1 MERTETQRK
10 ILEVGKKE
18 FLEKGFKDASLNKIV
33 AEAGFTKGAFYGYYP
48 DKTALF
54 EDLVGETASELLT
67 RFKAAQDD
75 YFDLIPE
82 GRAKDSLELST
93 QHLHELVAFMY
104 DHFDEFKLILCRAEG
119 TGYADFIEVLVELEV
134 DRSEEYYALL
144 RKNGM
149 LSGSM
154 TRQLHHMITRA
165 YFTAVC
171 ETIVHD
177 MPREEAMK
185 YVDELAI
192 FFHSGWYALATV
204 LLSAAIYFAGLM
216 CTHLAA
222 FRVAT
227 NIRKAAV
234 THLID
239 LPLGYFNANLTGRLR
254 KQIDDNAAL
263 TETLLAHTI
272 PDAVGG
278 IVTPILA
285 VVLLFVFDWRMGLAC
300 LIPMIIGLVCLMSM
314 MTGTGMKFF
323 EEYQRA
329 GERISA
335 EATEYVRGI
344 PVVKIFQQTVYSF
357 KSFHAAILSYR
368 DLASGYAMMCRMPYT
383 LLTVVLNAMFLLL
396 MPLGMV
402 LIGGAADGWA
412 VLADLVFYIFFAP
425 QLAFMMERL
434 MYAVNAQ
441 MEAAE
446 AVNKLEA
453 ILKESPFPEPA
464 ADSGSK
470 PADSSISFENVTFS
484 YDGADRPALTN
495 VSFHLP
501 QGEAWALVGPSG
513 GGKSTAAKL
522 AARFWDPAEG
532 TVRLGGVDVSTVDGE
547 ALLENYAIVFQDVV
561 LFADTVMENIR
572 LGKRDATDAEVLAA
586 AKAAQCDAFVSKL
599 PEGYHT
605 LIGENGSR
613 LSGGERQRISI
624 ARAILKDAPVI
635 LLDEATA
642 SLDVE
647 NETAVQA
654 ALSGLI
660 RDKTV
665 LIIAHRM
672 RTVMNAD
679 QIVLLSGGRVVE
691 MGSPAELLKKNGL
704 FRHMAQLQSE
714 SMEWTA

>member
-1 MERTETQRK
+1 MSKQ
-10 ILEVGKKE
+10 KKE
-18 FLEKGFKDASLNKIV
+18 KQPPVLGRLLEY
-33 AEAGFTKGAFYGYYP
+33 AGGHKW
-48 DKTALF
+48 
-54 EDLVGETASELLT
+54 
-67 RFKAAQDD
+67 
-75 YFDLIPE
+75 
-82 GRAKDSLELST
+82 LS
-93 QHLHELVAFMY
+93 
-104 DHFDEFKLILCRAEG
+104 
-119 TGYADFIEVLVELEV
+119 VL
-134 DRSEEYYALL
+134 
-144 RKNGM
+144 GCG
-149 LSGSM
+149 LSGVS
-154 TRQLHHMITRA
+154 A
-165 YFTAVC
+165 AVGIFPFVFVWYAARGIL
-171 ETIVHD
+171 TPGGGV
-177 MPREEAMK
+177 PAG
-185 YVDELAI
+185 LARY
-192 FFHSGWYALATV
+192 GWYALAAA

-227 NIRKAAV
+227 NMRKAAV
-234 THLID
+234 AHLID

-278 IVTPILA
+278 IVTPVLA
-285 VVLLFVFDWRMGLAC
+285 VGLLFVFDWRMGIAC

-344 PVVKIFQQTVYSF
+344 PVVKVFQQTVYSF

-453 ILKESPFPEPA
+453 ILKESPLPEPA
-464 ADSGSK
+464 ADSGSR
-470 PADSSISFENVTFS
+470 PADSGISFENVTFS

-495 VSFHLP
+495 VSFRLP

-513 GGKSTAAKL
+513 GGKTTVSRL
-522 AARFWDPAEG
+522 AARFWDYQKG
-532 TVRLGGVDVSTVDGE
+532 SITVGGMEVSRIDPE
-547 ALLENYAIVFQDVV
+547 KLMSLYSIVFQDVT
-561 LFADTVMENIR
+561 LFDNTILENIR
-572 LGKRDATDAEVLAA
+572 LGRKGATDEEVLAA
-586 AKAAQCDAFVSKL
+586 AKLANCEEFAEKL
-599 PEGYHT
+599 PDKWNT
-605 LIGENGSR
+605 NIGENGCA

-624 ARAILKDAPVI
+624 ARAFLKDAPII

-647 NETAVQA
+647 NETAIQE
-654 ALSGLI
+654 ALSRLI
-660 RDKTV
+660 KHKTV

-672 RTVMNAD
+672 RTVAGAD
-679 QIVLLSGGRVVE
+679 KIVVLSDGVV
-691 MGSPAELLKKNGL
+691 AEQGAPDALYARNGQYT
-704 FRHMAQLQSE
+704 HMVDLQTE
-714 SMEWTA
+714 SQSWTI

>member
-1 MERTETQRK
+1 MSKQRK
-10 ILEVGKKE
+10 EKQPPVLGRLLEY
-18 FLEKGFKDASLNKIV
+18 
-33 AEAGFTKGAFYGYYP
+33 AGGHKW
-48 DKTALF
+48 
-54 EDLVGETASELLT
+54 
-67 RFKAAQDD
+67 
-75 YFDLIPE
+75 
-82 GRAKDSLELST
+82 LS
-93 QHLHELVAFMY
+93 
-104 DHFDEFKLILCRAEG
+104 
-119 TGYADFIEVLVELEV
+119 VL
-134 DRSEEYYALL
+134 
-144 RKNGM
+144 GCG
-149 LSGSM
+149 LSGVS
-154 TRQLHHMITRA
+154 A
-165 YFTAVC
+165 AVGIFPFVFVWYAARGIL
-171 ETIVHD
+171 TPGGGV
-177 MPREEAMK
+177 PAG
-185 YVDELAI
+185 LARY
-192 FFHSGWYALATV
+192 GWYALAAA

-227 NIRKAAV
+227 NMRKAAAA
-234 THLID
+234 HLID

-285 VVLLFVFDWRMGLAC
+285 VGLLFVFDWRMGLAC
-300 LIPMIIGLVCLMSM
+300 LIPMIIGLVCLMTM

-344 PVVKIFQQTVYSF
+344 PVVKVFQQTVYSF

-383 LLTVVLNAMFLLL
+383 LLTVVLNAMFLFL

-453 ILKESPFPEPA
+453 ILKESPLPEPA

-470 PADSSISFENVTFS
+470 PADSGISFENVTFS

-495 VSFHLP
+495 MSFHLP

-547 ALLENYAIVFQDVV
+547 ALLKNYAIVFQDVV

-660 RDKTV
+660 KDKTV

-679 QIVLLSGGRVVE
+679 QIVLLCGGRVVE

>member
-1 MERTETQRK
+1 MSKQ
-10 ILEVGKKE
+10 KKE
-18 FLEKGFKDASLNKIV
+18 KQPPVLGRLLEY
-33 AEAGFTKGAFYGYYP
+33 AGGHKW
-48 DKTALF
+48 
-54 EDLVGETASELLT
+54 
-67 RFKAAQDD
+67 
-75 YFDLIPE
+75 
-82 GRAKDSLELST
+82 LS
-93 QHLHELVAFMY
+93 
-104 DHFDEFKLILCRAEG
+104 
-119 TGYADFIEVLVELEV
+119 VL
-134 DRSEEYYALL
+134 
-144 RKNGM
+144 GCG
-149 LSGSM
+149 LSGVS
-154 TRQLHHMITRA
+154 A
-165 YFTAVC
+165 AVGIFPFVFVWYAARGIL
-171 ETIVHD
+171 TPGGGV
-177 MPREEAMK
+177 PAG
-185 YVDELAI
+185 LARY
-192 FFHSGWYALATV
+192 GWYALAAA
-204 LLSAAIYFAGLM
+204 LLSAAIYLAGLM

-227 NIRKAAV
+227 NMRKAAAA
-234 THLID
+234 HLID

-285 VVLLFVFDWRMGLAC
+285 VGLLFVFDWRMGLAC
-300 LIPMIIGLVCLMSM
+300 LIPMIIGLVCLMTM
-314 MTGTGMKFF
+314 MTGRGMKFF

-344 PVVKIFQQTVYSF
+344 PVVKVFQQTVYSF

-402 LIGGAADGWA
+402 LVGGAADGWA

-453 ILKESPFPEPA
+453 ILRESPLPEPA

-470 PADSSISFENVTFS
+470 PADRGISFENVTFS

-513 GGKSTAAKL
+513 GGKTTI
-522 AARFWDPAEG
+522 ARLIPRFFDVQAG
-532 TVRLGGVDVSTVDGE
+532 AVLLGGRHRGGDITRGAACPVQRYSRKDAGRAGRRDRRKGRAS
-547 ALLENYAIVFQDVV
+547 L
-561 LFADTVMENIR
+561 R
-572 LGKRDATDAEVLAA
+572 RRDA
-586 AKAAQCDAFVSKL
+586 
-599 PEGYHT
+599 
-605 LIGENGSR
+605 
-613 LSGGERQRISI
+613 
-624 ARAILKDAPVI
+624 
-635 LLDEATA
+635 
-642 SLDVE
+642 
-647 NETAVQA
+647 
-654 ALSGLI
+654 
-660 RDKTV
+660 
-665 LIIAHRM
+665 AHR
-672 RTVMNAD
+672 AGEGD
-679 QIVLLSGGRVVE
+679 LKGRAHR
-691 MGSPAELLKKNGL
+691 GAG
-704 FRHMAQLQSE
+704 
-714 SMEWTA
+714 

>member
-1 MERTETQRK
+1 MSKQRK
-10 ILEVGKKE
+10 EKQPPVLGRLLEY
-18 FLEKGFKDASLNKIV
+18 
-33 AEAGFTKGAFYGYYP
+33 AGGHKW
-48 DKTALF
+48 
-54 EDLVGETASELLT
+54 
-67 RFKAAQDD
+67 
-75 YFDLIPE
+75 
-82 GRAKDSLELST
+82 LS
-93 QHLHELVAFMY
+93 
-104 DHFDEFKLILCRAEG
+104 
-119 TGYADFIEVLVELEV
+119 VL
-134 DRSEEYYALL
+134 
-144 RKNGM
+144 GCG
-149 LSGSM
+149 LSGVS
-154 TRQLHHMITRA
+154 A
-165 YFTAVC
+165 AVGIFPFVFVWYAARGIL
-171 ETIVHD
+171 TPGGGV
-177 MPREEAMK
+177 PAG
-185 YVDELAI
+185 LARY
-192 FFHSGWYALATV
+192 GWYALAAA

-227 NIRKAAV
+227 NMRKAAV
-234 THLID
+234 AHLID

-285 VVLLFVFDWRMGLAC
+285 VGLLFVFDWRMGLAC
-300 LIPMIIGLVCLMSM
+300 LIPMVIGLVCLMTM

-344 PVVKIFQQTVYSF
+344 PVVKVFQQTVYSF

-383 LLTVVLNAMFLLL
+383 LLTVVLNAMFLFL

-453 ILKESPFPEPA
+453 ILRESPLPEPA

-470 PADSSISFENVTFS
+470 PADSGISFENVTFS

-513 GGKSTAAKL
+513 GGKTTVSRL
-522 AARFWDPAEG
+522 AARFWDYQKG
-532 TVRLGGVDVSTVDGE
+532 SITVGGMEVSQIDPE
-547 ALLENYAIVFQDVV
+547 KLMSLYSIVFQDVT
-561 LFADTVMENIR
+561 LFDNTILENIR
-572 LGKRDATDAEVLAA
+572 LGRKGATDEEVLAA
-586 AKAAQCDAFVSKL
+586 AKLANCEEFAEKL
-599 PEGYHT
+599 PDKWNT
-605 LIGENGSR
+605 NIGENGCA

-624 ARAILKDAPVI
+624 ARAFLKDAPII

-647 NETAVQA
+647 NETAIQE
-654 ALSGLI
+654 ALSRLI
-660 RDKTV
+660 KNKTV

-672 RTVMNAD
+672 RTVAGAD
-679 QIVLLSGGRVVE
+679 QVVVLSSGIVAE
-691 MGSPAELLKKNGL
+691 QGSPAELYARKGL
-704 FRHMAQLQSE
+704 YTHMVDLQSA
-714 SMEWTA
+714 SQNWTI

>member
-1 MERTETQRK
+1 MT
-10 ILEVGKKE
+10 L
-18 FLEKGFKDASLNKIV
+18 
-33 AEAGFTKGAFYGYYP
+33 
-48 DKTALF
+48 KTAIH
-54 EDLVGETASELLT
+54 SHSLLCT
-67 RFKAAQDD
+67 KHRKCVD
-75 YFDLIPE
+75 
-82 GRAKDSLELST
+82 RDSLALST

-285 VVLLFVFDWRMGLAC
+285 VGLLFVFDWRMGLAC

-344 PVVKIFQQTVYSF
+344 PVVKVFQQTVYSF

-368 DLASGYAMMCRMPYT
+368 DLASGYAMMCRMKPKVFVCDEPTANLDAAGTRQLAQTLRQLKEQGFT
-383 LLTVVLNAMFLLL
+383 LLIAEHRIDWLMGIADRFLYLRDGRIAAEYTPEDLLLLPEADILGMGLRSSHEGKCLPAPSVLDESPAVLKTAGLSKRISKEVIFEDVSLSFPEGKVTAITGQNGAGKTTLAQILCGLAKQTRGHILIDGKKARVAVRRREIYYCGNDTSTQFFTASVAEELLLNA
-396 MPLGMV
+396 
-402 LIGGAADGWA
+402 
-412 VLADLVFYIFFAP
+412 
-425 QLAFMMERL
+425 RL
-434 MYAVNAQ
+434 T
-441 MEAAE
+441 EE
-446 AVNKLEA
+446 NKDRA
-453 ILKESPFPEPA
+453 IHLLKEFGLYE
-464 ADSGSK
+464 
-470 PADSSISFENVTFS
+470 
-484 YDGADRPALTN
+484 Y
-495 VSFHLP
+495 
-501 QGEAWALVGPSG
+501 
-513 GGKSTAAKL
+513 
-522 AARFWDPAEG
+522 
-532 TVRLGGVDVSTVDGE
+532 
-547 ALLENYAIVFQDVV
+547 
-561 LFADTVMENIR
+561 
-572 LGKRDATDAEVLAA
+572 RDAHPSV
-586 AKAAQCDAFVSKL
+586 
-599 PEGYHT
+599 
-605 LIGENGSR
+605 
-613 LSGGERQRISI
+613 LSGGQKQRLAI
-624 ARAILKDAPVI
+624 ACAVFSGRGILI
-635 LLDEATA
+635 LDEPT
-642 SLDVE
+642 
-647 NETAVQA
+647 
-654 ALSGLI
+654 SGLDGQNM
-660 RDKTV
+660 R
-665 LIIAHRM
+665 LIAERLKSEARNG
-672 RTVMNAD
+672 RTILVITHDRELIESCCDN
-679 QIVLLSGGRVVE
+679 VVE
-691 MGSPAELLKKNGL
+691 VEKRS
-704 FRHMAQLQSE
+704 S
-714 SMEWTA
+714 